1 MSRARNRRLPLVRAL
16 ALLGIVG
23 LWAVACGGPQ
33 PLAGSGAVCFRADE
47 CQAGLACIPETPGAA
62 KHVCSDN
69 LTGIISM
76 VDGAAPDGDCRKRWA
91 VARARP
97 PRALRHRRGPRRA
110 PALRASRQRVARQAP
125 LELEPPR
132 ARQPVAQRAR
142 ARRPGAR
149 RPLAPRRAEQPPLA
163 PRRAAAAQRAAVPP
177 MAARRRAAAADARA
191 PTLTAS
197 RRTSRGCASGRAASL
212 ADRRT
217 ALRPSATHRPCLC
230 RTSLARLAPGRR
242 KQ

>member
-76 VDGAAPDGDCRKRWA
+76 VDGAAPDGDLPEA
-91 VARARP
+91 M
-97 PRALRHRRGPRRA
+97 GG
-110 PALRASRQRVARQAP
+110 SS
-125 LELEPPR
+125 
-132 ARQPVAQRAR
+132 
-142 ARRPGAR
+142 G
-149 RPLAPRRAEQPPLA
+149 
-163 PRRAAAAQRAAVPP
+163 AAAAGAPASAGASPSAGAAGKPATGGAP
-177 MAARRRAAAADARA
+177 GAAGAGTSAGAPAGGSASAGAPAGGASTAGAPAGGAAAAGA
-191 PTLTAS
+191 PAGGSSSAGGGAANGGAS
-197 RRTSRGCASGRAASL
+197 AGSG
-212 ADRRT
+212 
-217 ALRPSATHRPCLC
+217 
-230 RTSLARLAPGRR
+230 G
-242 KQ
+242 